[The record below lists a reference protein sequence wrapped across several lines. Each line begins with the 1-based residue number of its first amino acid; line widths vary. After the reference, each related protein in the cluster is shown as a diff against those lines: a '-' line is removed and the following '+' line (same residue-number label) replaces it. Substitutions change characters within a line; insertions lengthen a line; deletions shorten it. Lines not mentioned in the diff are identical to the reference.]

1 MTVVLDA
8 SVTIAWI
15 YLEQQTPA
23 IRAIFAEPA
32 PLLFLVPRLWHL
44 EAVNVLLNNAR
55 RGKHDKRF
63 VRDSLNDLLALR
75 LVVDE
80 RTEEQC
86 WTITTDL
93 AIEHGFT
100 AYDASYLE
108 LAMRLNAP
116 LATLDQ
122 DLRRAAS
129 AEGVPLL
136 GM

>member
-1 MTVVLDA
+1 MRPSPSLGSIWSSRRPLFVL
-8 SVTIAWI
+8 SS
-15 YLEQQTPA
+15 PN
-23 IRAIFAEPA
+23 
-32 PLLFLVPRLWHL
+32 PLPCSLVPRLWHL
-44 EAVNVLLNNAR
+44 EVVNVLLINAR

-93 AIEHGFT
+93 AIEHGLT